1 MMCVILG
8 VQPDVPTEV
17 NENGGRQSATPYAF
31 HFLPPHAL
39 FAAAEVAK
47 YGAEKYGEPLL
58 NRNYKK
64 IPPEEH
70 VNHAIQHLFAYLAG
84 DESDD
89 HLSHAILRAM
99 FAYEVD
105 HERDRIDGEACFPAD
120 PCRRSV
126 VEMSRLRHP
135 AV

>member
-47 YGAEKYGEPLL
+47 YGAEKYGETLL

-84 DESDD
+84 D
-89 HLSHAILRAM
+89 AILRAM

-105 HERDRIDGEACFPAD
+105 HEHDRIDGEA
-120 PCRRSV
+120 
-126 VEMSRLRHP
+126 
-135 AV
+135 

>member
-8 VQPDVPTEV
+8 VQPDVPTEI

-47 YGAEKYGEPLL
+47 YGAEKYGETLL

-64 IPPEEH
+64 IPPEILNGCDFIMPTAGWDDT
-70 VNHAIQHLFAYLAG
+70 VKMASSAPYAAYI
-84 DESDD
+84 S
-89 HLSHAILRAM
+89 SS
-99 FAYEVD
+99 
-105 HERDRIDGEACFPAD
+105 
-120 PCRRSV
+120 RSGWNTGISLISV
-126 VEMSRLRHP
+126 PS
-135 AV
+135 

>member
-1 MMCVILG
+1 M
-8 VQPDVPTEV
+8 
-17 NENGGRQSATPYAF
+17 
-31 HFLPPHAL
+31 

-47 YGAEKYGEPLL
+47 YGAEKYGETLFD
-58 NRNYKK
+58 RNYKK

-99 FAYEVD
+99 FAFEVD
-105 HERDRIDGEACFPAD
+105 HERDRVDGEA
-120 PCRRSV
+120 
-126 VEMSRLRHP
+126 
-135 AV
+135 